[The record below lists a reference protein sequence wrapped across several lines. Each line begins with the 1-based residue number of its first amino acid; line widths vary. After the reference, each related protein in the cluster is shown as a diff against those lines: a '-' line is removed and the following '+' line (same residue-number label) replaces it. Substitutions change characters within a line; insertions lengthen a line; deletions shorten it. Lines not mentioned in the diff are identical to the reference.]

1 MANISSSNGLEKR
14 PKLRFPGFDEPWK
27 AEMLSDFSERV
38 TRKNTKNETNLPLT
52 ISSKDGLV
60 DQISYFNKMVASKDI
75 SSYYLLKEGEYA
87 YNKSYSVGYDFGSI
101 KRLDR
106 YPMGALSTLYICF
119 ALKRHNSD
127 FIRAYFD
134 SLKWYREIY
143 MISAEGARNHG
154 LLNVPTEDFFQTIHY
169 LPQDTREQRKIASF
183 IITLDRRIDAQ
194 QSLVKSFKKYK
205 RGLLKDMFPQ
215 EDATVPKLRLAG
227 FTGDWVQ
234 HNLGDLM
241 NVTSVKRIHQSD
253 WTNSGVRFLRARD
266 IVAAAKNEKVSEP
279 LFISQEKYNEYS
291 EISGKVKKGDLLVTG
306 VGTIGV
312 PMLINSD
319 EPLYF
324 KDGNIIWFKNEN
336 IIDGKFFYYSFVSD
350 GIQKFILESAGTG
363 TVGTYT
369 IDSGR
374 KTPVYLPVQREEQI
388 QIGKYFSQLDALI
401 VLHQRKLDILMQCK
415 NGIVQ
420 QLFI

>member
-1 MANISSSNGLEKR
+1 
-14 PKLRFPGFDEPWK
+14 
-27 AEMLSDFSERV
+27 MLSDFSERV

-101 KRLDR
+101 KRLDH

-169 LPQDTREQRKIASF
+169 LPQDTREQRKIANF

-194 QSLVKSFKKYK
+194 QSLVKSLKKYK
-205 RGLLKDMFPQ
+205 RGVISALLSSKTNPYYSSETWKEVALCDVASGFEYGMNAA
-215 EDATVPKLRLAG
+215 ATVYDGSHKYIRITDIDDNSHLYSQDVPVSPEGQVDEKYRVRESDILFARTGASVGKSYRYQRSDGDLYYAG
-227 FTGDWVQ
+227 F
-234 HNLGDLM
+234 LI
-241 NVTSVKRIHQSD
+241 RIHV
-253 WTNSGVRFLRARD
+253 NSVVNCGYVFQNTLTEAYRRWVL
-266 IVAAAKNEKVSEP
+266 
-279 LFISQEKYNEYS
+279 
-291 EISGKVKKGDLLVTG
+291 
-306 VGTIGV
+306 
-312 PMLINSD
+312 
-319 EPLYF
+319 
-324 KDGNIIWFKNEN
+324 
-336 IIDGKFFYYSFVSD
+336 
-350 GIQKFILESAGTG
+350 LESAR
-363 TVGTYT
+363 
-369 IDSGR
+369 SGQPGINAEQYKQYR
-374 KTPVYLPVQREEQI
+374 FLLPPLELQNKISTLATNLDNLICKEENLLSQIEQVKIALLQR
-388 QIGKYFSQLDALI
+388 
-401 VLHQRKLDILMQCK
+401 
-415 NGIVQ
+415 
-420 QLFI
+420 LFI